1 MLECAY
7 QRPAWWTDIL
17 LKPMEVLENTIPLLV
32 EVIGD
37 VNGDVDG
44 SLTGKGLNISAC
56 ALGEDVS
63 RLAHD
68 QGLQLAQTGTYG

>member
-1 MLECAY
+1 
-7 QRPAWWTDIL
+7 
-17 LKPMEVLENTIPLLV
+17 MEVLENTIPLLV

-44 SLTGKGLNISAC
+44 SLTGKGSNISEC